1 MPGNDLT
8 PDEIAVIVAQ
18 SAWKPPE
25 YFVYFDIDS
34 GNISSINNYLDES
47 NEHSFI
53 KVNFAEV
60 HDLIHGKEVPSDY
73 RVVLDFKTNEY
84 ILQNVAQ
91 EGIRSFN
98 WSEEVYQIP
107 KIKHQ
112 CDLHL
117 IQDKN
122 NATWT
127 LKISEKIRTILS
139 KQTTGM
145 DYNLTFYATKV
156 DDVNVLYG
164 ILKFPVKH
172 ILASGSYAIDNN
184 SAKLDVS
191 VYCRKIF
198 DFYSHEEL

>member
-8 PDEIAVIVAQ
+8 LEEIEAIVAQ

-34 GNISSINNYLDES
+34 GDISSINNYIDES
-47 NEHSFI
+47 SKSSFI

-60 HDLIHGKEVPSDY
+60 HGLLYGKEAPSDY

-107 KIKHQ
+107 KLQEK

-122 NATWT
+122 QGTWT
-127 LKISEKIRTILS
+127 LEISEKIKMILA
-139 KQTTGM
+139 KQTTGL
-145 DYNLTFYATKV
+145 DYNLAFYSTKT
-156 DDVNVLYG
+156 DDVNILYG
-164 ILKFPVKH
+164 IIKFPVKK
-172 ILASGSYAIDNN
+172 LLPSGTCTIDSD
-184 SAKLDVS
+184 SARLDTS

-198 DFYSHEEL
+198 DFYSHKEL